1 MEIIHLDVL
10 ANKRIHFT
18 SAINIIGIDYRI
30 ISDAIIFYYEKT
42 QVHGRAYGFKINMV
56 QQEKKDE
63 RKKLNICALISGQVF
78 AHQAIDWSEDNI
90 SHILTPTICSNLIA
104 VRLRMDV
111 IQCQCNHAIL
121 SSI

>member
-18 SAINIIGIDYRI
+18 STINIIGIDYRI

-56 QQEKKDE
+56 HQGKKDE

-90 SHILTPTICSNLIA
+90 SHILTPTICSNLIP
-104 VRLRMDV
+104 VRPRMAV
-111 IQCQCNHAIL
+111 IQCQCNHTIL

>member
-42 QVHGRAYGFKINMV
+42 QVHGWAYGFKINMV
-56 QQEKKDE
+56 HQGKKDE
-63 RKKLNICALISGQVF
+63 RKKLNIYALISGQAF
-78 AHQAIDWSEDNI
+78 THQAIDWSKDKSVI
-90 SHILTPTICSNLIA
+90 S
-104 VRLRMDV
+104 
-111 IQCQCNHAIL
+111 
-121 SSI
+121 